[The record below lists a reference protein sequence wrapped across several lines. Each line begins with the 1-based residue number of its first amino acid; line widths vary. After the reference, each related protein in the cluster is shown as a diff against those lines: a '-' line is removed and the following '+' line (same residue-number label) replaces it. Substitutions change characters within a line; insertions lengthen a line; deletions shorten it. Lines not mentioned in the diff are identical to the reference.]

1 VSRDPVEG
9 VIDRVRNVYSR
20 WRRDTPVAQMRADW
34 DQLFS
39 SPVSAAV
46 EPVLAGAIAC
56 EWVRPAATRRDAVIV
71 YLHGG
76 GFRVGSPASH
86 REMVARLAEAAGI
99 QALVVDYRLAP
110 EHLLPAAVEDAVAVI
125 TWLEK
130 SGLPAERI
138 ALAGDSAG
146 AALALGAM
154 VARLQQGRSS
164 PAVAY
169 LMSAWT
175 DLTASGGSYQSR
187 AALDPIHQRPMIL
200 AMARG
205 ALGPGVTAEDPRLSP
220 LRAGAEI
227 LRALPPMLMQVG
239 ERETLVSDTEDFAAR
254 AGAAGAFVRSEIWPG
269 MIHVFQ
275 QFPDELPEA
284 RESVVAG
291 GRFIATHLVRAP
303 SSQHLIQSTEE
314 TLP

>member
-1 VSRDPVEG
+1 MSRDPVEN
-9 VIDRVRNVYSR
+9 VIVRVRGAYSR
-20 WRRDTPVAQMRADW
+20 WRRDTPVSQMRADW

-39 SPVSAAV
+39 SAVSATI
-46 EPVLAGAIAC
+46 EPVQAGAVAC
-56 EWVRPAATRRDAVIV
+56 QWVRPAAARRNAVIV

-86 REMVARLAEAAGI
+86 REIIARLAEEAGI
-99 QALVVDYRLAP
+99 QVLAVDYRLAP
-110 EHLLPAAVEDAVAVI
+110 EYPLPAALEDAIAVI
-125 TWLEK
+125 EWLEK
-130 SGLPAERI
+130 SGFPADRI

-154 VARLQQGRSS
+154 VARLQQGKPS

-175 DLTASGGSYQSR
+175 DLTASGESYQSR

-200 AMARG
+200 AMAHG
-205 ALGPGVTAEDPRLSP
+205 ALGPGVSAEDPRLSP
-220 LRAGAEI
+220 LRASTEI
-227 LRALPPMLMQVG
+227 MRALPPMLMQVG

-254 AGAAGAFVRSEIWPG
+254 ARAAGACVRSQIWPG

-275 QFPDELPEA
+275 QFPDDLPEA
-284 RESVVAG
+284 REAVAAG
-291 GRFIATHLVRAP
+291 GRFIAAHL
-303 SSQHLIQSTEE
+303 QSAHIGSNHT
-314 TLP
+314 

>member
-1 VSRDPVEG
+1 VSRDPVED
-9 VIDRVRNVYSR
+9 VIDRVRGVYSR
-20 WRRDTPVAQMRADW
+20 WRRDTPVEQMRSDW

-39 SPVSAAV
+39 SSVSATI
-46 EPVLAGAIAC
+46 EPVQADAVGCQWI
-56 EWVRPAATRRDAVIV
+56 RPPASRRDAAIV

-86 REMVARLAEAAGI
+86 REISARLAAEAGI
-99 QALVVDYRLAP
+99 QVLAVDYRLAP
-110 EHLLPAAVEDAVAVI
+110 EHLLPAALEDTLAVI
-125 TWLEK
+125 EWLEK
-130 SGLPAERI
+130 TGFSADRI

-154 VARLQQGRSS
+154 VARLQQGKPS

-169 LMSAWT
+169 LMSGWT
-175 DLTASGGSYQSR
+175 DLTASGESYQSR

-220 LRAGAEI
+220 LLASAEI
-227 LRALPPMLMQVG
+227 MRALPPILLQVG

-254 AGAAGAFVRSEIWPG
+254 ASAAGASVRSEIWPG

-284 RESVVAG
+284 REAVAAG
-291 GRFIATHLVRAP
+291 GRFIARYLVRAQTGSNP
-303 SSQHLIQSTEE
+303 T
-314 TLP
+314 

>member
-1 VSRDPVEG
+1 MTREPIEG
-9 VIDRVRNVYSR
+9 VIDRVRGVYSR
-20 WRRDTPVAQMRADW
+20 WRRDTPVSQMRADW

-39 SPVSAAV
+39 SSVSATIETVMADAV
-46 EPVLAGAIAC
+46 AC
-56 EWVRPAATRRDAVIV
+56 EWVRPAAARRDAAIV

-86 REMVARLAEAAGI
+86 REIIARLAAEAGT
-99 QALVVDYRLAP
+99 QALAVDYRLAP
-110 EHLLPAAVEDAVAVI
+110 EHLLPAALEDALAVVA
-125 TWLEK
+125 WLEK
-130 SGLPAERI
+130 SGFPADRI

-154 VARLQQGRSS
+154 VARLQQGRPS
-164 PAVAY
+164 PAAAY

-175 DLTASGGSYQSR
+175 DLTASGASYHSR
-187 AALDPIHQRPMIL
+187 AMLDPIHQRPMIL

-220 LRAGAEI
+220 LLASAEI
-227 LRALPPMLMQVG
+227 MRALPPILMQVG

-254 AGAAGAFVRSEIWPG
+254 AGATGAAVRSEIWPG

-275 QFPDELPEA
+275 QFPDDLPEA
-284 RESVVAG
+284 REAVAAG
-291 GRFIATHLVRAP
+291 GKFIATHLATV
-303 SSQHLIQSTEE
+303 QTESNH
-314 TLP
+314 T